1 MILVGLILF
10 LTAIISKLGLAHY
23 RQAQELNDI
32 KQENALLT
40 ARYSQTVQKNKD
52 NDWTYIRE
60 NLSDPSKD
68 F

>member
-1 MILVGLILF
+1 MLLVGLIIL

-23 RQAQELNDI
+23 RQSQELNDI

-40 ARYSQTVQKNKD
+40 SQYSRTVQKNKD

-60 NLSDPSKD
+60 TLSDPTKD

>member
-1 MILVGLILF
+1 MILVGLIL
-10 LTAIISKLGLAHY
+10 LLIAIISKLGLAHY

-32 KQENALLT
+32 KQENTLLT

>member
-1 MILVGLILF
+1 MLLVGLILL

>member
-10 LTAIISKLGLAHY
+10 LTAIISKIELAHY
-23 RQAQELNDI
+23 RQTQKLNAI